1 MLFRY
6 RIKMLIIPFDLNK
19 LDLKISPVCIST
31 QYGCARNTRGGREYS
46 LKSLDPRTLWLG
58 NAY

>member
-46 LKSLDPRTLWLG
+46 LKSLDPRTL
-58 NAY
+58 